1 MFDTS
6 LDYSYNHTM
15 RVGFGFDSHPLV
27 KDRPLVIGGVK
38 IHYDRGLSGHSDAD
52 VLLHAIA
59 DALIGAAG
67 LSSLGELFPDTD
79 SQYKNADSTALL
91 ERVVSII
98 RKNHYRVVNLDCT
111 VLAEEPKLVPYRDAM
126 RARIAEILDIPE
138 TCIAIK
144 PKRGEGM
151 GFVGRKEGI
160 AAIAVVLIE

>member
-1 MFDTS
+1 
-6 LDYSYNHTM
+6 M

-59 DALIGAAG
+59 DALLGAAG
-67 LSSLGELFPDTD
+67 LSSIGELFPDTD
-79 SQYKNADSTALL
+79 PQYKNADSAALL

-98 RKNHYRVVNLDCT
+98 REQSYGIVNLDCT

-126 RARIAEILDIPE
+126 RSRIAEILDIPE

>member
-1 MFDTS
+1 
-6 LDYSYNHTM
+6 M

-59 DALIGAAG
+59 DALLGAAG
-67 LSSLGELFPDTD
+67 LQSIGELFPDTD
-79 SQYKNADSTALL
+79 PAYKDADSTALL
-91 ERVVSII
+91 ERVVVLVREQGYGI
-98 RKNHYRVVNLDCT
+98 VNLDCT
-111 VLAEEPKLVPYRDAM
+111 VLAEEPKLVPYRDKM
-126 RARIAEILDIPE
+126 RERISGILGIP
-138 TCIAIK
+138 TTNIAIK

-160 AAIAVVLIE
+160 SAMAAVLLE

>member
-15 RVGFGFDSHPLV
+15 RVGFGFDSHPFI
-27 KDRPLVIGGVK
+27 KGRPLILGGVK
-38 IHYDRGLSGHSDAD
+38 ILHNSGLSGHSDAD

>member
-1 MFDTS
+1 M
-6 LDYSYNHTM
+6 
-15 RVGFGFDSHPLV
+15 
-27 KDRPLVIGGVK
+27 VIGGVK

-59 DALIGAAG
+59 DALLGAAG
-67 LSSLGELFPDTD
+67 LSSIGELFPDTD
-79 SQYKNADSTALL
+79 PQYKNADSAALL

-98 RKNHYRVVNLDCT
+98 REQSYGIVNLDCT

-126 RARIAEILDIPE
+126 RSRIAEILDIPE